1 MRKTLRIL
9 WLVFL
14 SVFPIST
21 FLNNVEM
28 EEFGDAPRNDKAS

>member
-1 MRKTLRIL
+1 MKKVLRVL

-21 FLNNVEM
+21 FLNEVEM
-28 EEFGDAPRNDKAS
+28 EDFANEPKGRKKV